1 MEEGLLSDWKSDLP
15 FMAEDDFIFW
25 KQQTLCGTSVG
36 SLVVSEPLPD
46 WAKALLRL
54 PGPELPLQHH
64 LLSLASFTFPVPA
77 STSISPSGIC
87 LLPLDLW
94 TFSPPASSPG
104 NLSVIV

>member
-15 FMAEDDFIFW
+15 FMSEDDFIVW

-36 SLVVSEPLPD
+36 SLVVSEPLLD
-46 WAKALLRL
+46 WVKAVLRL
-54 PGPELPLQHH
+54 PGPELPLQRH
-64 LLSLASFTFPVPA
+64 LLSLTSFTLPVPA
-77 STSISPSGIC
+77 NTSISPIGIC
-87 LLPLDLW
+87 LLPPDLW